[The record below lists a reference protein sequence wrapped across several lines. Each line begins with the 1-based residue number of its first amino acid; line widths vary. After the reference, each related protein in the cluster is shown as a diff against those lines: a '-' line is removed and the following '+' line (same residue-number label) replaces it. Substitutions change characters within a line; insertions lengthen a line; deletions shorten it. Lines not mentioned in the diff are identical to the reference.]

1 MAVGLFTWAI
11 RVSVKPF
18 GTAVALRA
26 GSAFN
31 HSSATTAIA
40 ATIPAITSNHNLGM
54 LDLTIFFP
62 LSLGK
67 GVPSPLP
74 YSLLQE

>member
-40 ATIPAITSNHNLGM
+40 ATIPAITRSYLINGEGR
-54 LDLTIFFP
+54 I
-62 LSLGK
+62 
-67 GVPSPLP
+67 
-74 YSLLQE
+74 